1 MFSVGDR
8 VVVDLTGLVPVS
20 STGIVMEVIKGP
32 PLQYRVKV
40 LSHPGGWQDV
50 TVDANRVQPHP

>member
-20 STGIVMEVIKGP
+20 STGVVMEVIKGP

-40 LSHPGGWQDV
+40 LRDPVVG
-50 TVDANRVQPHP
+50 AFEERRRL